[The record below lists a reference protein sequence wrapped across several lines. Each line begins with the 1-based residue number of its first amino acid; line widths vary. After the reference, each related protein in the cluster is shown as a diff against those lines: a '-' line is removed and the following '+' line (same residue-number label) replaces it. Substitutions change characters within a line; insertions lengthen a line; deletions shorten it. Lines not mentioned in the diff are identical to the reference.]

1 METAIFGK
9 LADMVAVFYDL
20 VVIVADFILAK

>member
-9 LADMVAVFYDL
+9 LADMVGVFYDL
-20 VVIVADFILAK
+20 VIVADFILAK